1 MMNRAGKNNGIYA
14 AETILK
20 RRVREGK
27 VEYFIKWKGY
37 SQKYNTWEPEENVLD
52 PRLLR
57 AYRQRLAVNKKGKFK
72 GKRRRM
78 MVSTENPNEDDEQTL
93 DVEQINDQETDSEN
107 DETSQEVL
115 AAPIKRKRRRKKK
128 KITKTDESI
137 SEATS
142 QVSHESEVPPVIGAN
157 DIEPEKG
164 GDIASV
170 SEEKQ
175 PKSNMNSESGL
186 AVSEQDVSVDEAPVP
201 SSSSDLEEVKA
212 VASVT
217 GTASLC
223 VEAET
228 TDKDIPVVTEKT
240 VVANDKEKH
249 PKIIPDDTPAG
260 PTKPLAVTSRRDAP
274 PAVPTDVKRSPLIP
288 HYSRFEFLAN
298 SMIITDVTT
307 ERGTVTV
314 KECSAYEGFYGPETD
329 RPS

>member
-1 MMNRAGKNNGIYA
+1 M
-14 AETILK
+14 
-20 RRVREGK
+20 
-27 VEYFIKWKGY
+27 
-37 SQKYNTWEPEENVLD
+37 
-52 PRLLR
+52 
-57 AYRQRLAVNKKGKFK
+57 
-72 GKRRRM
+72 
-78 MVSTENPNEDDEQTL
+78 
-93 DVEQINDQETDSEN
+93 
-107 DETSQEVL
+107 
-115 AAPIKRKRRRKKK
+115 
-128 KITKTDESI
+128 
-137 SEATS
+137 
-142 QVSHESEVPPVIGAN
+142 IGAN

-201 SSSSDLEEVKA
+201 TSSSDLEEVKA

-223 VEAET
+223 IEAET

-260 PTKPLAVTSRRDAP
+260 PTKPPAVTSRRDAP

-329 RPS
+329 KPS

>member
-164 GDIASV
+164 GDVASV

>member
-1 MMNRAGKNNGIYA
+1 MNRAGKNNGIYA

>member
-142 QVSHESEVPPVIGAN
+142 QVSHESGVPPVIGAN